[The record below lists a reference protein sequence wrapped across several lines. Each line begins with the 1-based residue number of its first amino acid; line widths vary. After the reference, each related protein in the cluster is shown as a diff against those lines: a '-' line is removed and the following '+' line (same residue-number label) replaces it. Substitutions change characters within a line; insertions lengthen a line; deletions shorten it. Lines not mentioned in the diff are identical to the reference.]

1 MSTRG
6 NIVIKQS
13 KKGAILVNI
22 YHHSDSYLSG
32 LGQTL
37 ADFLYNRTIVNG
49 ISLADTKK
57 RISNGIGDL
66 AAQLITLLKEDPES
80 AGGVYIHRP
89 KSPLGDPN
97 DYTYV
102 IYPETTTAQG
112 KDWET
117 GEPFNY
123 ERETGVILLNVYSYK
138 TKLFSGTADEFNEWI
153 KNKE

>member
-22 YHHSDSYLSG
+22 YNHSSSYLSY
-32 LGQTL
+32 LGKNL
-37 ADFLYNRTIVNG
+37 AEFLRNREIVNG
-49 ISLADTKK
+49 ISLSDTGK
-57 RISNGIGDL
+57 RISNGIEDL
-66 AAQLITLLKEDPES
+66 AAQLVTLLKEDPES

-89 KSPLGDPN
+89 KSPLRDPE

-102 IYPETTTAQG
+102 IYPETTTEQG
-112 KDWET
+112 KDWKT

-123 ERETGVILLNVYSYK
+123 EQETGVILITVYEWK
-138 TKLFSGTADEFNEWI
+138 KKIFNGTADEFAEWI
-153 KNKE
+153 KDK